1 MVINLVLAK
10 LNSCCQPYEAI
21 VKVVE
26 LKEKKIKKK
35 KKVEEL
41 GQGCSSKC
49 KVTVTKVVSSVE
61 LYTQETKR
69 PMPVPVEG
77 ERGTNQGNAGS

>member
-1 MVINLVLAK
+1 MVINVVLAK
-10 LNSCCQPYEAI
+10 LNSRCQPYEAI

-35 KKVEEL
+35 KVEEL
-41 GQGCSSKC
+41 GQDCSSKC

-77 ERGTNQGNAGS
+77 ERGINQGNAGS